1 MFCSEMPIFLREHFN
16 GMYRVDVYY
25 ITKQLAELPFF
36 LVTPVLFVAI
46 FYYMVG
52 LNPTFDRFAYACLIV
67 TVLTQ
72 VVVSYGETKA
82 TIRRK
87 WEWKDR
93 AKCFQGTLFPA
104 CRRTSVSPWPS
115 PLRRLFPQCSSVD
128 SSSTASRRN

>member
-1 MFCSEMPIFLREHFN
+1 MPIFLREHFN

-72 VVVSYGETKA
+72 VVVSYGETEA
-82 TIRRK
+82 TILGIASSGFPIPDISGPEEKFPGSGNIRSRSGN
-87 WEWKDR
+87 
-93 AKCFQGTLFPA
+93 ASYLLFYY
-104 CRRTSVSPWPS
+104 
-115 PLRRLFPQCSSVD
+115 LI
-128 SSSTASRRN
+128 